1 MMLFKD
7 FAGITGYTMK
17 PAITTK
23 EFIEVPKRE
32 ERLVDQKS
40 YQPDSRYFK
49 SGTGPEAWS
58 TYTYTRN
65 RTLFG
70 IAEAKDLTFTANKED
85 INIYVYGY
93 YHSSKFYAKF
103 TPGDDSLSE
112 PTEDVYENEI
122 SGEKGKIYI
131 DLRNNKNYIF
141 EDGAFTEVV

>member
-17 PAITTK
+17 PAVTTK

-70 IAEAKDLTFTANKED
+70 MAEAKDLTFTANKED
-85 INIYVYGY
+85 INSIVYGY
-93 YHSSKFYAKF
+93 YHSSKFYANF
-103 TPGDDSLSE
+103 IAGDDTAVP
-112 PTEDVYENEI
+112 PTSDTYENEI
-122 SGEKGKIYI
+122 SGEKGKVYI
-131 DLRNNKNYIF
+131 DLTTGKNYIF
-141 EDGAFTEVV
+141 EDGAFAEVV